1 METVSVKV
9 SMHVWHALK
18 VAAARLDVT
27 MLELLARIG
36 RGNLEAVRAFQREY
50 KEVTHGE

>member
-1 METVSVKV
+1 MGRVNVSVDV
-9 SMHVWHALK
+9 HVWHALK

-50 KEVTHGE
+50 KESTDVE